1 MEDAFKREKDRGAY
15 NAKKKK
21 KNQED
26 KSLQETVDEDIRLC
40 ENSFKAVNGII
51 AYTNVTLRALYH

>member
-1 MEDAFKREKDRGAY
+1 MEGAFKREKDRED
-15 NAKKKK
+15 KKEKKK

-26 KSLQETVDEDIRLC
+26 KSLQETIDEDIRLC

-51 AYTNVTLRALYH
+51 AYTNVTLRTLYH